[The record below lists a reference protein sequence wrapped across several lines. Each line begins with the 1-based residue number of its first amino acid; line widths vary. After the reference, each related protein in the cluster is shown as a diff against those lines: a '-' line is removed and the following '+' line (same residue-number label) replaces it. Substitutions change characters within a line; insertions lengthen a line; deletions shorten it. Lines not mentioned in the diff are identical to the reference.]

1 MASSIPQDPLA
12 RSSAAEAADDAVV
25 ERDTASIR
33 SSPKPSASTATRA
46 GTVWVAVVV
55 ALILL
60 VLLIIFILTNQV
72 PVNIMF
78 LGLES
83 SLPLGVALLMAAVA
97 GGLLVAAAGVARILQ
112 LRLKARRVRK
122 LHAAS

>member
-33 SSPKPSASTATRA
+33 SSPKPSASTVTRA

-72 PVNIMF
+72 SVNIMF

>member
-12 RSSAAEAADDAVV
+12 RSSAAQAASDAVV
-25 ERDTASIR
+25 EKETASIQL
-33 SSPKPSASTATRA
+33 SPKPPSSTATRA

-72 PVNIMF
+72 SVNIVF

-83 SLPLGVALLMAAVA
+83 SLPLGVALLIAAVA
-97 GGLLVAAAGVARILQ
+97 GGLLVATAGVARILQ
-112 LRLKARRVRK
+112 LRLKARRIRK
-122 LHAAS
+122 LHAAD

>member
-12 RSSAAEAADDAVV
+12 QTAAAQAAEDAVV
-25 ERDTASIR
+25 ETEASPIR
-33 SSPKPSASTATRA
+33 PRPEPSRSNATRA

-60 VLLIIFILTNQV
+60 VLLIIFILTNQSS
-72 PVNIMF
+72 VNIVF

-83 SLPLGVALLMAAVA
+83 SLPLGVALLVSAVA

-122 LHAAS
+122 LHAAG